1 MDNGAMGPSQM
12 DRVSGNYFKTIATE
26 ADTESTKKTNQILR
40 SRMTVQDTT
49 AGNLASIGFN

>member
-1 MDNGAMGPSQM
+1 MGPSQM